1 MALLSWLV
9 YVKPVNIKAMVK
21 VCNDYYM
28 IDALAGGEVIRKR
41 KYRRE
46 NTMIGYKWY
55 DYNGVEVTDPI
66 EISRLDGLLPSIN
79 VLMRLMMIMPFSCR
93 QQTTLTAFPV
103 YLWISIWL
111 SLNGDRIASKVLSP
125 WLIMRVLTGTAII

>member
-1 MALLSWLV
+1 
-9 YVKPVNIKAMVK
+9 
-21 VCNDYYM
+21 M
-28 IDALAGGEVIRKR
+28 IIMG
-41 KYRRE
+41 
-46 NTMIGYKWY
+46 
-55 DYNGVEVTDPI
+55 
-66 EISRLDGLLPSIN
+66 SRLLTPLRYHVLTDWLLSIN

>member
-9 YVKPVNIKAMVK
+9 YVKPVNSLAMVK
-21 VCNDYYM
+21 VCNDYFM
-28 IDALAGGEVIRKR
+28 IDALAGGQVIRKR

-55 DYNGVEVTDPI
+55 DYNGVEVIDPI
-66 EISRLDGLLPSIN
+66 EISRLDGLATKHQRVDEAYDDHAIL
-79 VLMRLMMIMPFSCR
+79 CR
-93 QQTTLTAFPV
+93 QPTTLTAFPV
-103 YLWISIWL
+103 YLWTSIWL

-125 WLIMRVLTGTAII
+125 WLMTRVLTGIAII